1 MNVTFT
7 RTSDRHYR
15 VSVEG
20 PGIEPL
26 YMEPAPGY
34 DARLPHDAAHFIVE
48 NELGIMGGIFGQVA
62 AGGNAGGTF
71 RSETLRKPKKAKK
84 RGEAMLKA
92 NRADALFSEHAV
104 YAAQSRWNRD
114 PIIPD
119 TKISEADLKR
129 ICEQFDEFATT
140 WSSLQVG
147 DSITLAWRHT
157 GKPRMRRR

>member
-7 RTSDRHYR
+7 RTADRRYR

-26 YMEPAPGY
+26 YMEPAPAY
-34 DARLPHDAAHFIVE
+34 DPRLPHDAAHFIVE
-48 NELGIMGGIFGQVA
+48 NELCILGGIFGQLA

-71 RSETLRKPKKAKK
+71 RSENLRKPKKAKK
-84 RGEAMLKA
+84 RGETMLKA

-119 TKISEADLKR
+119 TKIIEADLRR
-129 ICEQFDEFATT
+129 ICLKFDEFASA
-140 WSSLQVG
+140 WSALQVG
-147 DSITLAWRHT
+147 DSITLVWRHT
-157 GKPRMRRR
+157 GKPRTRRR